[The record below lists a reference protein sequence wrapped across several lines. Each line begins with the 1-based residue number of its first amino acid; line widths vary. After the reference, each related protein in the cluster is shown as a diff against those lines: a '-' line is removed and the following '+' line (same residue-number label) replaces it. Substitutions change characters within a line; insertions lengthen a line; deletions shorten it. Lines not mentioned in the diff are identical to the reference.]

1 MIRMMFV
8 LLAGLFAAMLIWG
21 TDTTN
26 IQSKS
31 ITKAVLEEPPKE
43 VVEPDFAES
52 LVDQFVEESQ
62 IAEPPLAVSAE
73 TKTIPAAGLEANV
86 TDLESINLTG
96 AQATKVLKVFKATD
110 APPDAAVPVV
120 IPEVG
125 RLLIVTGTSVN
136 MRSGPSTTWEVIGN
150 LRRGAKAELV
160 AQADG
165 GWLQIRDVVTGRVG
179 YMAGR
184 FLEPF
189 QE

>member
-1 MIRMMFV
+1 M
-8 LLAGLFAAMLIWG
+8 
-21 TDTTN
+21 T
-26 IQSKS
+26 
-31 ITKAVLEEPPKE
+31 
-43 VVEPDFAES
+43 
-52 LVDQFVEESQ
+52 LVDLWDCPIDPS
-62 IAEPPLAVSAE
+62 ATGSVSA
-73 TKTIPAAGLEANV
+73 AAH
-86 TDLESINLTG
+86 
-96 AQATKVLKVFKATD
+96 
-110 APPDAAVPVV
+110 